1 MRVVGGLMAIVG
13 LISHSGAAQDV
24 RRLTSLA
31 RKIDV
36 HERVNVAARILA
48 GLAAAPNVR
57 VRYLDEPTRIVERA
71 LTLLAAHG
79 EGRSLDARPAGPLG
93 TRDAAG
99 TRAASASLAA
109 AGAGCVVTH
118 GGDGTNRAVV
128 GGWPDAVI
136 VPLPGGTNNAFA
148 RYVDPTAA
156 GFAAGL
162 YATEPERFA
171 QSVQAVPHVSIA
183 IDGHAVET
191 AMIDVALVSDEWLGA
206 RAIWEPSRLVE
217 AVVVNGDP
225 SVPGLAGVAG
235 MLAPADADQ
244 PVAVHLRFGS
254 PGRRILAPLGPG
266 QLVPLCV
273 RDCRVLGNGET
284 IEMRGPGTLA
294 FDGEREVVLRDAEPA
309 RIRVAAGTARVLD
322 VAGLL
327 RAHAGREAP
336 VAIRSRQTTQGGP

>member
-1 MRVVGGLMAIVG
+1 MAIVG

-48 GLAAAPNVR
+48 GLAAVPDVC
-57 VRYLDEPTRIVERA
+57 VCYLDEPTRVVERA
-71 LTLLAAHG
+71 LATLTALG
-79 EGRSLDARPAGPLG
+79 EGRSLDARPVGPLG
-93 TRDAAG
+93 TRDASG
-99 TRAASASLAA
+99 TRAASAALAA
-109 AGAGCVVTH
+109 AAAGCVVTH

-128 GGWPDAVI
+128 CGWPDAVI

-148 RYVDPTAA
+148 RCVDPTAA

-162 YATEPERFA
+162 YATEPDRFA
-171 QSVQAVPHVSIA
+171 PNVRDVTRLSIA
-183 IDGHAVET
+183 IDGYAVET
-191 AMIDVALVSDEWLGA
+191 AMIDVALVSDKWLGA

-235 MLAPADADQ
+235 MLAPADRGHRT
-244 PVAVHLRFGS
+244 AVHLRFGS

-273 RDCRVLGNGET
+273 RDCRVLGRGET

-294 FDGEREVVLRDAEPA
+294 FDGEREVVLRDTEPA
-309 RIRVAAGTARVLD
+309 RIRVAAGSARVLD

-327 RAHAGREAP
+327 RAYACREATL
-336 VAIRSRQTTQGGP
+336 AIRSRQTTQGGP

>member
-1 MRVVGGLMAIVG
+1 MAIVG

-31 RKIDV
+31 RTIDV

-48 GLAAAPNVR
+48 GVAATPDVC
-57 VRYLDEPTRIVERA
+57 VRYLDEPTRVVERA
-71 LTLLAAHG
+71 LAMLAAQG
-79 EGRSLDARPAGPLG
+79 GGKSLDAWPVGPLG
-93 TRDAAG
+93 ARDAAG
-99 TRAASASLAA
+99 TRASSAALVA

-128 GGWPDAVI
+128 RGWPDAVL

-148 RYVDPTAA
+148 RCVDPTAA
-156 GFAAGL
+156 GLAAGL

-171 QSVQAVPHVSIA
+171 ANVGAATSLSIA
-183 IDGHAVET
+183 VDGYAVET
-191 AMIDVALVSDEWLGA
+191 AIVDVALLSDEWVGA
-206 RAIWEPSRLVE
+206 RAIWDPARLVE

-235 MLAPADADQ
+235 MLAPTNGGH
-244 PVAVHLRFGS
+244 PTAVHLRFGS
-254 PGRRILAPLGPG
+254 PGRWILAPLGPG

-273 RDCRVLGNGET
+273 RDCRVLGRGET
-284 IEMRGPGTLA
+284 IELSGPGTLA
-294 FDGEREVVLRDAEPA
+294 FDGEREVVLRDTEPA
-309 RIRVAAGTARVLD
+309 HIRIATGGVRVLD

-327 RAHAGREAP
+327 RDNAVREATLD
-336 VAIRSRQTTQGGP
+336 IRSRQTTTQGGP